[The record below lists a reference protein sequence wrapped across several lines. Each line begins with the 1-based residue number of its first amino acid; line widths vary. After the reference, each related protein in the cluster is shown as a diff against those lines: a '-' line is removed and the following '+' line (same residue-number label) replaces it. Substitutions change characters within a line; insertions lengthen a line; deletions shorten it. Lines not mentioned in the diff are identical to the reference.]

1 MICEHDLLYY
11 NLKGCSE
18 REWMCYDL
26 CNVLWLVL
34 CWVFTFTCRTLMNFN
49 RRRINVS
56 IHNPILECRSGTER
70 TLLTYL
76 LPEKVTMLSTFITLP
91 HLLCC
96 SMKHIFCRSNYLLI
110 NNLFIYTFYPSIFS
124 LCGHFYFGCSK
135 CSIPWCRNYWHLAPT
150 FNIFS
155 FVLLFDAAYSSHCS
169 IFFVSSRSSTTCV
182 CRDAT
187 TTLFLSFFTI
197 A

>member
-1 MICEHDLLYY
+1 M
-11 NLKGCSE
+11 
-18 REWMCYDL
+18 
-26 CNVLWLVL
+26 LV
-34 CWVFTFTCRTLMNFN
+34 FN
-49 RRRINVS
+49 TIN
-56 IHNPILECRSGTER
+56 ECRSGTER

-187 TTLFLSFFTI
+187 TLFLSFTSAMVYQVASSYDCVVATLVI
-197 A
+197 WSGWRHALTPQHT

>member
-1 MICEHDLLYY
+1 M
-11 NLKGCSE
+11 
-18 REWMCYDL
+18 
-26 CNVLWLVL
+26 LV
-34 CWVFTFTCRTLMNFN
+34 FN
-49 RRRINVS
+49 TIN
-56 IHNPILECRSGTER
+56 ECRSGTEG
-70 TLLTYL
+70 
-76 LPEKVTMLSTFITLP
+76 
-91 HLLCC
+91 H
-96 SMKHIFCRSNYLLI
+96 YLLI
-110 NNLFIYTFYPSIFS
+110 CCRRKSRCCRHSSRCRIFFVAQWNTYFVDLTISWLTICSYIHSTLSFTLSIFS

-187 TTLFLSFFTI
+187 TLFLSFTSAMVYQVASSYDCVVATLVI
-197 A
+197 WSGWRHALTPQHT